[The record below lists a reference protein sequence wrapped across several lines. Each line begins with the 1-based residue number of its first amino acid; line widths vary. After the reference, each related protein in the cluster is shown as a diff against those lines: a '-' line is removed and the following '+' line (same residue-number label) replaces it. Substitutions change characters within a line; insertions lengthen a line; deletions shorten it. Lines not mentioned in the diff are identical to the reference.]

1 MIQGVLPN
9 EDDVP
14 HAERFDYKD
23 KITGYDTMKDK
34 FNDEEILRAFKIIDI
49 TKDDVITQ
57 EDIMMILDYLKE

>member
-1 MIQGVLPN
+1 
-9 EDDVP
+9 
-14 HAERFDYKD
+14 
-23 KITGYDTMKDK
+23 MKDK